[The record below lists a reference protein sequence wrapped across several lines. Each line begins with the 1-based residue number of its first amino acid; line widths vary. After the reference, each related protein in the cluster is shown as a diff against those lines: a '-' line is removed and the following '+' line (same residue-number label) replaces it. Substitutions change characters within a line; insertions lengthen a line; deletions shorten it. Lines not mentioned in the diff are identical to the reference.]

1 MGEIN
6 FKFWGKA
13 FIASFLLVWCI
24 VFLSTR
30 DSKRDDAKYTIV
42 SGNEKT
48 YYAQTFRMVGRGI
61 MFDDVYGKKVIL
73 MGNID
78 IQYKNNEL

>member
-6 FKFWGKA
+6 FKYLGKL
-13 FIASFLLVWCI
+13 ILASTIIVTFLLW
-24 VFLSTR
+24 LSQDTR
-30 DSKRDDAKYTIV
+30 RENAKYTIV

-78 IQYKNNEL
+78 IQYKNTDL

>member
-6 FKFWGKA
+6 FKYLGKLSL
-13 FIASFLLVWCI
+13 ASAIIVTFLLWV
-24 VFLSTR
+24 SKDT
-30 DSKRDDAKYTIV
+30 KRDDAKYTIV

>member
-6 FKFWGKA
+6 FKYLGKL
-13 FIASFLLVWCI
+13 ILASTIIVTFLLWI
-24 VFLSTR
+24 SKDT
-30 DSKRDDAKYTIV
+30 KRDEAKYTIV

-61 MFDDVYGKKVIL
+61 IFDDVYGKKVIL

-78 IQYKNNEL
+78 IQYKNTEL

>member
-6 FKFWGKA
+6 FKYLGKL
-13 FIASFLLVWCI
+13 ILASTIIVTFLLWV
-24 VFLSTR
+24 SSDT
-30 DSKRDDAKYTIV
+30 KRDNAKYTIV

-61 MFDDVYGKKVIL
+61 IFDDVYGKKVIL

-78 IQYKNNEL
+78 IQYKNTDL

>member
-6 FKFWGKA
+6 FKYLGKL
-13 FIASFLLVWCI
+13 ILVSTIIVTFLLWV
-24 VFLSTR
+24 
-30 DSKRDDAKYTIV
+30 SKDTKKDEAKYTIV

-48 YYAQTFRMVGRGI
+48 YYTQTFRMLGRGI